1 MKITMPHSKSFNVE
15 TMHTCT
21 TVKLWKNHSSCIFNQ
36 LVFEESKKLGEES
49 YNIIVL
55 ILIRIKNIITKHFR
69 QIAR

>member
-1 MKITMPHSKSFNVE
+1 MSHNKAFNVE
-15 TMHTCT
+15 TVYTCT

-55 ILIRIKNIITKHFR
+55 ILTRIKNIVIR
-69 QIAR
+69 